1 MFELLALTALI
12 YLFLNRKKKAHK
24 PRTLDAE
31 LKHLIQESNDATAIG
46 SDIKRFLLDVLND
59 NANDQEKFSDARIA
73 QAQRILDRDIWQC
86 PVVLLADVRSVG
98 VQGDGRTYGH
108 PIVLRPVSS
117 EDAMTADWSRVPYEV
132 LEKIS
137 TRITNEVREVN
148 RVVLDVTSKPPGTIE
163 WE

>member
-12 YLFLNRKKKAHK
+12 YLFLSRKKRASK

-73 QAQRILDRDIWQC
+73 QAQRILDRAGPASFYWMTEIAAQ
-86 PVVLLADVRSVG
+86 LATLSAAQING
-98 VQGDGRTYGH
+98 
-108 PIVLRPVSS
+108 
-117 EDAMTADWSRVPYEV
+117 
-132 LEKIS
+132 IS
-137 TRITNEVREVN
+137 TNVN
-148 RVVLDVTSKPPGTIE
+148 VELGNSATPEAVVKIVVKS
-163 WE
+163 

>member
-12 YLFLNRKKKAHK
+12 YLFLNRKKKVRK

-73 QAQRILDRDIWQC
+73 QAQRILDRAGPASFYWMTEIAAQLATLSAAQINGIATNVNAELGNNAT
-86 PVVLLADVRSVG
+86 PEAIVKIVVKS
-98 VQGDGRTYGH
+98 
-108 PIVLRPVSS
+108 
-117 EDAMTADWSRVPYEV
+117 
-132 LEKIS
+132 
-137 TRITNEVREVN
+137 
-148 RVVLDVTSKPPGTIE
+148 
-163 WE
+163 